1 MPTGSKL
8 AAALCLGILAVI
20 VSEMVKPLMP
30 ESTVFGYFTFVS
42 FLLGAIVGWRYL
54 GRRAGAG
61 TVNAINNG
69 ITGVVILVF
78 FALFVYGSYEM
89 LDQSLRH
96 RYREPMEALRGIL
109 EIGMGYGLYLL
120 NVSVI
125 ATLCVGAVL
134 SGLITEYAYRHW
146 R

>member
-8 AAALCLGILAVI
+8 VAALCLGILGAI

-30 ESTVFGYFTFVS
+30 DSTAFGYFTYVS
-42 FLLGAIVGWRYL
+42 FLLGVIVGWRFL
-54 GRRAGAG
+54 GARAGAG

-96 RYREPMEALRGIL
+96 RYSAPMEAMRGIL
-109 EIGMGYGLYLL
+109 EIGMGYGQYLL
-120 NVSVI
+120 NVGVI
-125 ATLCVGAVL
+125 VTLCVGAVL
-134 SGLITEYAYRHW
+134 SGLITEFAFRHW